1 MTGRKEELLRDT
13 EKLSSVHLLCLT
25 ASVDINGSVLT
36 RMV

>member
-1 MTGRKEELLRDT
+1 MTGRKEELMRNT